1 MTTSV
6 SSGPSSTSL
15 VRPAATRSG
24 PGSGG
29 VAGFFVTRSRRV
41 EAMLHDGT
49 PDSTTRLT
57 QWVLRASAEVRA
69 TAGVWV
75 DGHTLVVDLLTG
87 QVFVHTGTVLVLDR
101 AAANCW
107 SVVPLAQF
115 SWVFVATAR
124 ELPVFDDGE
133 VV

>member
-1 MTTSV
+1 MTSV

-15 VRPAATRSG
+15 VRPAANRPRRG
-24 PGSGG
+24 GGG
-29 VAGFFVTRSRRV
+29 VAGLFVARSRRV
-41 EAMLHDGT
+41 AAMLHDGT
-49 PDSTTRLT
+49 PGSTTRLT

-69 TAGVWV
+69 TAGVRV
-75 DGHTLVVDLLTG
+75 DGHTLVVDLPTG
-87 QVFVHTGTVLVLDR
+87 QVFLHTGTVLVLDR
-101 AAANCW
+101 AAASCW

-115 SWVFVATAR
+115 TSTFVATAR